1 MARKVM
7 ESLVK
12 NGFIQAD
19 KMDDSIA
26 LVDKTI
32 LDDLMVED
40 KLNEDVRQILDQ
52 HAGEVQREGIEYH
65 RMFNLVKAKLAKERN
80 LIL

>member
-1 MARKVM
+1 LARKVM